1 MKLKRLLQKRVR
13 LLGEK
18 RYKMELQRDQEVVES
33 FNYGL
38 PPKDQV
44 VKQKLLINFSPLEA
58 TDPGYPAENS
68 IMGVRIEFVIPFE
81 EFIIGGVFSQVIHV
95 IGRQIKQ
102 QSDLTEVE
110 ANEMIRPLL
119 RLIERMV
126 YEVTEIALDK
136 PGVKINFSSNTI

>member
-1 MKLKRLLQKRVR
+1 
-13 LLGEK
+13 
-18 RYKMELQRDQEVVES
+18 MELQRDPEVVES

-58 TDPGYPAENS
+58 VDPGYPAGNS

-81 EFIIGGVFSQVIHV
+81 KFIIGGVFSQVIHV
-95 IGRQIKQ
+95 IGREVKQ
-102 QSDLTEVE
+102 QSDLTEAE
-110 ANEMIRPLL
+110 ANEMIRPIL

-126 YEVTEIALDK
+126 YEITEIALDH

>member
-1 MKLKRLLQKRVR
+1 
-13 LLGEK
+13 
-18 RYKMELQRDQEVVES
+18 MELQRDQEVVES

-58 TDPGYPAENS
+58 VDPNYPAENS
-68 IMGVRIEFVIPFE
+68 IMGVRVECVIPFE

-95 IGRQIKQ
+95 IGRQVKQ
-102 QSDLTEVE
+102 QNDLTEAE

-119 RLIERMV
+119 KLIERMV

-136 PGVKINFSSNTI
+136 PGVKINFSSNTK

>member
-1 MKLKRLLQKRVR
+1 
-13 LLGEK
+13 
-18 RYKMELQRDQEVVES
+18 MELQRDQEVVES

-58 TDPGYPAENS
+58 MDPGYPAENS
-68 IMGVRIEFVIPFE
+68 IMGVRIEFVLPFE

-95 IGRQIKQ
+95 IGRQVKQ
-102 QSDLTEVE
+102 QNDLTEAE
-110 ANEMIRPLL
+110 ANEMIRPIL

-126 YEVTEIALDK
+126 YEITEIALDK